1 MRRSEIFDS
10 FVKIAQEKGM
20 ISNDSKDSK
29 KKLEETGR
37 ADSLDI
43 SAIEALYGVKPDAP
57 KGSDYKKNIMEVAH
71 PNSVVISP
79 SYDKLNGLVENN
91 NERQNILLHIVQK
104 TPDGLLTQR
113 KYAEQDFLLSLV
125 KVANE
130 LDQNNEEDL
139 RTLAD
144 ACLEQAVK
152 KKSIEKQA
160 WVQLAVAAV
169 VAVLVGVY
177 LQQHLPMVNDGF
189 EKNHQKLIAELDD
202 LIEANGS
209 WQTTLGAGVKYKP
222 QFIAEM
228 QDFKSKL
235 DGFYTQVEALMPI
248 IQKFDKLRD
257 GSQLAEVSKKPEA
270 QEVKAAYDKFRSSY
284 MNFLPYMK
292 DILAKF
298 ANEDYKL
305 RQIEEKGV
313 LTKVVDAPQVLH
325 GGKGLIGDDFDDVKR
340 ALTTYR
346 ASLVEIA
353 KVLREAQTLDT
364 KATAQLEQ
372 AQNEA
377 KKDMPDLD
385 PNASSGAQP
394 NAPSGGSPAPKEENQ
409 DDGIMDRL
417 KQMGVPTGL
426 LGGSGA

>member
-20 ISNDSKDSK
+20 ISNDSSDSK

-57 KGSDYKKNIMEVAH
+57 KGADYKKNIMEAAH

-113 KYAEQDFLLSLV
+113 KYAEQDFLISLV
-125 KVANE
+125 KIANE
-130 LDQNNEEDL
+130 LDQQDEDDL
-139 RTLAD
+139 RALAD
-144 ACLEQAVK
+144 ACLEQASK
-152 KKSIEKQA
+152 KKVIEKKA
-160 WVQLAVAAV
+160 WVAIAVGAV

-177 LQQHLPMVNDGF
+177 LQQHLPMINDGF
-189 EKNHQKLIAELDD
+189 EKNHEKLMAELDD
-202 LIEANGS
+202 LIDANNS

-222 QFIAEM
+222 EFLSEM
-228 QDFKSKL
+228 QNFKSRL
-235 DGFYTQVEALMPI
+235 QEFYTQVEALMPI
-248 IQKFDKLRD
+248 IQRFDKLKD
-257 GSQLAEVSKKPEA
+257 GNQLMEVAKTPEA
-270 QEVKAAYDKFRSSY
+270 QQIKAAYEKFRTSY
-284 MNFLPYMK
+284 TNFLPYIK
-292 DILAKF
+292 DILSKF

-313 LTKVVDAPQVLH
+313 LTRMVDAPQVLH
-325 GGKGLIGDDFDDVKR
+325 GGKGLVADDFDDVKR

-346 ASLVEIA
+346 SSLVEIA
-353 KVLREAQTLDT
+353 KVLREAQDLGT
-364 KATAQLEQ
+364 KASAQLEQ

-385 PNASSGAQP
+385 V
-394 NAPSGGSPAPKEENQ
+394 NAPANNQSSTSPAKQTDNKADELADQ
-409 DDGIMDRL
+409 L
-417 KQMGVPTGL
+417 KGL
-426 LGGSGA
+426 GLPSGMLGG